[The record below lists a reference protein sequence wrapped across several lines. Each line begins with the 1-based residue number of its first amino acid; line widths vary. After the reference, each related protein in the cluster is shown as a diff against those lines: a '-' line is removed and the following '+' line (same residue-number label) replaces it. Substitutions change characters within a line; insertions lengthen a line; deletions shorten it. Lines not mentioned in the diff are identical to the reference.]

1 MTTTYVLIDFENVQ
15 PKHVDRLRDGAFR
28 VLVFV
33 GPQQTKIPIEMASA
47 LQSLGSGVEYIKLEK
62 AGKNALDFHIAYYLG
77 VLSHHDPDAHFH
89 VISKDTGFDPLIE
102 HLKGKKVSVRRYAG
116 IADLTVRRQSHAP
129 AAATLVDRVVKNLS
143 RRSTSKP
150 RTVKTLRS
158 TILAHFRK
166 ELAEADLDDLLGT
179 LEKRGYVKI
188 EGAKVTYDLP
198 DSA

>member
-1 MTTTYVLIDFENVQ
+1 MSTNYVLIDFENVQ
-15 PKHVDRLRDGAFR
+15 PKHVDRLKDGAFR

-89 VISKDTGFDPLIE
+89 IISKDTGFDPLVQ
-102 HLKGKKVSVRRYAG
+102 HLKGKKVSVKRYAG
-116 IADLTVRRQSHAP
+116 IAEITVRRQSHAP
-129 AAATLVDRVVKNLS
+129 AGNSQIERVVKDLS
-143 RRSTSKP
+143 RRKTSKP

-158 TILAHFRK
+158 TILAHFKK
-166 ELAEADLDDLLGT
+166 ELAEHELDDLLGA
-179 LEKRGYVKI
+179 LEKQGYVKI
-188 EGAKVTYDLP
+188 EGSKVTYDLP
-198 DSA
+198 DGA